1 MKHIK
6 QLRLVRQDEHIS
18 IRVVL
23 LNDDGDVVH
32 IGDEAYQFTSTDID
46 KLILLHEEACL
57 CFKRPIL
64 HVPSKRGKHSG
75 KMEALTFEPDEWE
88 GEYE

>member
-1 MKHIK
+1 MKHNK
-6 QLRLVRQDEHIS
+6 QLRLVRQDENIS

-46 KLILLHEEACL
+46 KLILLHEEASL
-57 CFKRPIL
+57 CFKRPVL
-64 HVPSKRGKHSG
+64 SVPSKRGKHSG
-75 KMEALTFEPDEWE
+75 KLEALTFEPEEEWE
-88 GEYE
+88 EDN